1 MVDPIGITGVS
12 GRGLT
17 VSRVA
22 PVAPVA
28 KAASTA
34 QTSGA
39 DLVSLT
45 GVGKTLS
52 ASAPVNADRVAE
64 VKKAIAE
71 GNFPILPATI
81 ADQMIAY
88 KLNWNSNDQ
97 A

>member
-22 PVAPVA
+22 PTAPVA
-28 KAASTA
+28 KAATA
-34 QTSGA
+34 NTAGA
-39 DLVSLT
+39 ADTAALT
-45 GVGKTLS
+45 GLAKTLS
-52 ASAPVNADRVAE
+52 AAAPVDTDRVAQ

-81 ADQMIAY
+81 ADRLIAY
-88 KLNWNSNDQ
+88 KLNWNSND
-97 A
+97 